1 MACNTEGHVST
12 AISDSCVWSVY
23 MVFDSKADFDF
34 DFERSELQEGVW
46 SV

>member
-1 MACNTEGHVST
+1 MGCNTEGHVST

-23 MVFDSKADFDF
+23 MAFDSKADF